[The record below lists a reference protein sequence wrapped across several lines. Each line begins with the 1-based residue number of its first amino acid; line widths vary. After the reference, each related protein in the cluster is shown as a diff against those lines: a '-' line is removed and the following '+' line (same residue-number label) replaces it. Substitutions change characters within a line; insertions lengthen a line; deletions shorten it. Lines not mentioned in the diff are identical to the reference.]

1 MDTKK
6 NEKKKSIFQ
15 RMLEDKAA
23 IRNCIQNGGNLK
35 NLAEE
40 RGIKF
45 STPL

>member
-6 NEKKKSIFQ
+6 NDKKKSIFQ
-15 RMLEDKAA
+15 RMLEDKVA
-23 IRNCIQNGGNLK
+23 IRNCIQNDGNLK